1 AAAGGQPGRRAG
13 VTGRGLGTRGLVAA
27 QPGISRTARAEL
39 RRPPKP
45 ATGGTPRG
53 TGPVAVFHANGCR
66 GCRGQ
71 RSGSRYVTVG
81 KSRMSVFRTSCS
93 GLWLLCLLTAG
104 LRGQDNL
111 PETLQFRRLYV
122 PQERLQSGPLD
133 PGVRYGP

>member
-1 AAAGGQPGRRAG
+1 GAGPGTAAYLPAGAAPSVGAGVRGRRHVTGPVVSGAGADAAAGGQPGRRTG
-13 VTGRGLGTRGLVAA
+13 VTCRGLGTRGLVAA
-27 QPGISRTARAEL
+27 QPGISWTARAEL

-81 KSRMSVFRTSCS
+81 KSRMSVFRTSC
-93 GLWLLCLLTAG
+93 
-104 LRGQDNL
+104 
-111 PETLQFRRLYV
+111 
-122 PQERLQSGPLD
+122 
-133 PGVRYGP
+133 